1 MDANRWGSINELCD
15 VVRETS
21 FAIHKYLR
29 HGHLEKVYE
38 RALAD
43 RLTKA
48 GIKAV
53 PQSPLPVLDEDGTLL
68 GDYFADLLIEDCLVV
83 ELKACNAIT
92 NDHVAQLL
100 GYLRSSRI
108 ENGLLINFGAP
119 RLYIKKYVF
128 TLQEEYPE

>member
-1 MDANRWGSINELCD
+1 MNCAMMCVRRVLRYTSICGTGIS
-15 VVRETS
+15 R
-21 FAIHKYLR
+21 KW
-29 HGHLEKVYE
+29 YE
-38 RALAD
+38 RALAH

-68 GDYFADLLIEDCLVV
+68 GDYFADLLIEDSLVV
-83 ELKACNAIT
+83 ELKACSAIT